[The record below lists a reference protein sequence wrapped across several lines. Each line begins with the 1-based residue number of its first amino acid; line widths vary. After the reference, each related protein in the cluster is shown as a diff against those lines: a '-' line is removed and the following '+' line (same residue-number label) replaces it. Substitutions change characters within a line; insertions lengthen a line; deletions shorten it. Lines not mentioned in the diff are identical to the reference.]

1 VQNEMV
7 KPQFITVNTDTIAM
21 RKIIEHVRRK

>member
-1 VQNEMV
+1 MV